1 MSVCA
6 NFQGAQGYL
15 SIPIASRQCRRRLPY
30 LCHSPAICQT
40 ARLAHRVVSGGDT
53 RVAVLTEDWLTA
65 SHSRSGF
72 HTWLAILVLL
82 AGVPVLVGSWALLS
96 PNLVV
101 SHQMTWD
108 FLYNLSGAWLR
119 QHGHVAHIDFHE
131 RVGQLN
137 FVLTLLG
144 FKLFGPTPFA
154 FLVGVTIVAIA
165 VFVSAVLA
173 TMRRLPLVPAAL
185 FVIFVSLLVLMPAG
199 AGDLPDAYSFAMPY
213 NRYGWSL
220 LSILALILFLP
231 PKDRADGDWIDIAN
245 VALVLTALFYLKVTY
260 FAGGLALA
268 GLAVLIS
275 PHVRARLPAWA
286 AIGALVVANAVPPC
300 NQPYPFDLIQPPPP
314 GSLQHNLRF
323 HVNSFFASAEGYAPY
338 VAGFAFAAWMWWR
351 GLAPP
356 RLPIATAGLLA
367 VGLVGLSQHH
377 QPHRLPVGVVL
388 AFLLYDQIRERF
400 GPAAPALPVL

>member
-40 ARLAHRVVSGGDT
+40 ARLAPRVVSGEET
-53 RVAVLTEDWLTA
+53 RVALLTEDWLTA
-65 SHSRSGF
+65 SHSRSRF

-101 SHQMTWD
+101 SHPMTWD
-108 FLYNLSGAWLR
+108 FLYNLSGACHL

-131 RVGQLN
+131 PVGQLN
-137 FVLTLLG
+137 FSLTLLG

-154 FLVGVTIVAIA
+154 FLVCVTIVAIP

-185 FVIFVSLLVLMPAG
+185 FLIFVSLLRLMPAG
-199 AGDLPDAYSFAMPY
+199 AGDLPHAYSFAIPY

-220 LSILALILFLP
+220 FSILARILVLP
-231 PKDRADGDWIDIAN
+231 PKQ
-245 VALVLTALFYLKVTY
+245 LCTSFLF
-260 FAGGLALA
+260 
-268 GLAVLIS
+268 I
-275 PHVRARLPAWA
+275 
-286 AIGALVVANAVPPC
+286 
-300 NQPYPFDLIQPPPP
+300 
-314 GSLQHNLRF
+314 
-323 HVNSFFASAEGYAPY
+323 
-338 VAGFAFAAWMWWR
+338 
-351 GLAPP
+351 
-356 RLPIATAGLLA
+356 
-367 VGLVGLSQHH
+367 
-377 QPHRLPVGVVL
+377 
-388 AFLLYDQIRERF
+388 
-400 GPAAPALPVL
+400 